1 MLANSSRSC
10 GTQTVLRCEKLYIL
24 IINMLLKEKI
34 DEFKKK
40 IEGDVLIERF
50 WREVYSTDASIYK
63 FVPELIVLPKTKQ
76 DIQKTI
82 KFARENKLDITCR
95 TAGTSLAGT
104 AVGKGIILDFTRY
117 FDQILEIGPDY
128 VKTQPAVIYDDL
140 QAKLTEKG
148 LFLPPVPASS
158 RACMIGGNVATKAC
172 GGGAVKY
179 GTLDDF
185 MLAIEFIDADGDIV
199 NTETGQ
205 GVEKFKQKL
214 EDLRQR
220 ILNDKKTMA
229 ILNRRMDVQD
239 ASTYNIF
246 AFDRYSNTNEL
257 IAHLMMG
264 SIGTLGIFTEIKLK
278 AVPKPTEKPV
288 SWAVYLAD
296 LYQVDNFIKEV
307 KRLGCSAV
315 ELVDRV
321 SLDLTRNCFPALG
334 IPTEAEAMIIVQ
346 FDEKIEQT
354 LKEFENSLKN
364 FKLVGEA
371 VKDPVKMEKFWEVRK
386 CLLPLTAKFSATTKP
401 LVSVD
406 DVGVRVKDIPDLLQD
421 LRKIFKDLNIKV
433 ALYGHAGTGTIHIDP
448 VIEASTKEHVKIIKK
463 IADKVYEAV
472 FKYDGTIAT
481 EHGGGRCRSMYLEKE
496 WGKEVYKYLLEIK
509 QIFDPDDIL
518 NPNTMFNTDKSKIY
532 DNVKIPIKP
541 LGPEEWPCMECAY
554 CQSKCPA
561 WITAKKGETG
571 PKQFK
576 NLIRYRVLNVKDND
590 PEILEMEK
598 QIKTCILCGNCTKVC
613 ETIVGAKLKEFN
625 ENWRE
630 GKVRE

>member
-1 MLANSSRSC
+1 M
-10 GTQTVLRCEKLYIL
+10 T
-24 IINMLLKEKI
+24 KEKI
-34 DEFKKK
+34 EEFKKQ
-40 IEGDVLIERF
+40 IEGDVLSERF

-76 DIQKTI
+76 DIQKAV
-82 KFARENKLDITCR
+82 KFARENKIGLTCR

-104 AVGKGIILDFTRY
+104 AVGPGIILDFTRY
-117 FDQILEIGPDY
+117 FDQILEISSTSSEQ
-128 VKTQPAVIYDDL
+128 VAFVRTQPAVIYDDL
-140 QAKLTEKG
+140 QAKLAEKG

-185 MLAIEFIDADGDIV
+185 MLAIEFVDADGDIV

-205 GVEKFKQKL
+205 GVEKFKDKL
-214 EDLRQR
+214 ENLRKN
-220 ILNDKKTMA
+220 ILNDKKAMA
-229 ILNRRMDVQD
+229 VINRRMDIQD

-246 AFDRYSNTNEL
+246 AFDKYSDTNEL

-278 AVPKPTEKPV
+278 VVPKPSEKPV

-307 KRLGCSAV
+307 KRLNCSGV

-334 IPTEAEAMIIVQ
+334 IPTEAEAMMIVQ

-364 FKLVGEA
+364 FKLIGEV

-386 CLLPLTAKFSATTKP
+386 CLLPMTAKFSPTTKP

-406 DVGVRVKDIPDLLQD
+406 DVGVRVKDIPDLLKD
-421 LRKIFKDLNIKV
+421 LRKIFKDMKMQV

-448 VIEASTKEHVKIIKK
+448 VIEAATDKDVKKIKE

-481 EHGGGRCRSMYLEKE
+481 EHGGGRCRSTYLEKQ
-496 WGKEVYKYLLEIK
+496 WGKDIFKYLLEIK
-509 QIFDPDDIL
+509 KIFDPTDIL
-518 NPNTMFNTDKSKIY
+518 NPNTMFNKDKICA
-532 DNVKIPIKP
+532 NIKIPMKP

-554 CQSKCPA
+554 CQNKCPA
-561 WITAKKGETG
+561 WIKAKKGETG

-576 NLIRYRVLNVKDND
+576 NLIRYRVLKVKEGDA
-590 PEILEMEK
+590 EIPAMEE
-598 QIKTCILCGNCTKVC
+598 QIKQCILCGNCTKTC
-613 ETIVGAKLKEFN
+613 EPIVGAKLKEFN
-625 ENWRE
+625 ENWRN
-630 GKVRE
+630 GKVKG

>member
-1 MLANSSRSC
+1 MLP
-10 GTQTVLRCEKLYIL
+10 
-24 IINMLLKEKI
+24 KEKI
-34 DEFKKK
+34 EEFKKR
-40 IEGDVLIERF
+40 IEGDILFQRF

-76 DIQKTI
+76 DVQKTV
-82 KFARENKLDITCR
+82 KFARENKLEITCR

-104 AVGKGIILDFTRY
+104 AIGLGIILDFTRY
-117 FDQILEIGPDY
+117 FDQILEIGDGF
-128 VKTQPAVIYDDL
+128 VRTQPAVIYDDL
-140 QAKLTEKG
+140 QAKLGEKG

-185 MLAIEFIDADGDIV
+185 MLAIEFVDADGEIV

-205 GVEKFKQKL
+205 GMEKFKQKL
-214 EDLRQR
+214 EDLRCK
-220 ILNDKKTMA
+220 ILNDKKAMT

-246 AFDRYSNTNEL
+246 AFDKYADTNEL

-278 AVPKPTEKPV
+278 VAPKPVEKPV
-288 SWAVYLAD
+288 SWAVYLLD

-315 ELVDRV
+315 ELVDRL
-321 SLDLTRNCFPALG
+321 SLDLASSCFPALG
-334 IPTEAEAMIIVQ
+334 IPKEAEAMIIVQ

-354 LKEFENSLKN
+354 LKEFEKSLKN

-386 CLLPLTAKFSATTKP
+386 CLLPLTAKFSPSTKP
-401 LVSVD
+401 LVSID
-406 DVGVRVKDIPDLLQD
+406 DVGVRVKDIPDLLKD
-421 LRKIFKDLNIKV
+421 LRKIFADLGIKV

-448 VIEASTKEHVKIIKK
+448 VIEALEKAHVKIIKK
-463 IADKVYEAV
+463 IADKVYDAV

-481 EHGGGRCRSMYLEKE
+481 EHGGGKCRSMYLEKQ
-496 WGKEVYKYLLEIK
+496 WGKEVFGYLKEIK
-509 QIFDPDDIL
+509 QIFDPSDVL
-518 NPNTMFNTDKSKIY
+518 NPNTMFNTDKAKIY
-532 DNVKIPIKP
+532 DNVKIPMKP
-541 LGPEEWPCMECAY
+541 LGNEEWPCMECAY

-576 NLIRYRVLNVKDND
+576 NLIRYRVLNVKKDD
-590 PEILEMEK
+590 AEIPAMEE
-598 QIKTCILCGNCTKVC
+598 QIRKCILCGNCTKVC

-625 ENWRE
+625 ENWRN
-630 GKVRE
+630 GKVK

>member
-1 MLANSSRSC
+1 M
-10 GTQTVLRCEKLYIL
+10 TQQ
-24 IINMLLKEKI
+24 KI
-34 DEFKKK
+34 EDFKKL
-40 IEGDVLIERF
+40 IEGDVLTQRF

-76 DIQKTI
+76 DIQKTV
-82 KFARENKLDITCR
+82 KFARENNLGITCR

-104 AVGKGIILDFTRY
+104 AVGRGIILDFTRY
-117 FDQILEIGPDY
+117 FDQILEISSTGSGQAAY
-128 VKTQPAVIYDDL
+128 IRTQPGVIYDDL
-140 QAKLTEKG
+140 QAKLAEKG

-185 MLAIEFIDADGDIV
+185 MLAIEFIDADGNLV
-199 NTETGQ
+199 NTETGE
-205 GVEKFKQKL
+205 GTDKFIKKL
-214 EDLRQR
+214 EDLRKI
-220 ILNDKKTMA
+220 ILNDKKAMA
-229 ILNRRMDVQD
+229 ILNRRMDIQD

-246 AFDRYSNTNEL
+246 AFDKYADSNEL

-278 AVPKPTEKPV
+278 VVPKPAEKPV
-288 SWAVYLAD
+288 SWAVYLKD

-307 KRLGCSAV
+307 KRLGCSCV

-321 SLDLTRNCFPALG
+321 SLDLACGCFPAMG
-334 IPTEAEAMIIVQ
+334 IPKEAEAMIIVQ

-354 LKEFENSLKN
+354 LKEFEKSLKN
-364 FKLVGEA
+364 FKLVGEPI
-371 VKDPVKMEKFWEVRK
+371 KDPVKMEKFWEVRK
-386 CLLPLTAKFSATTKP
+386 CLLPLTAKFSPTTKP

-406 DVGVRVKDIPDLLQD
+406 DVGVRVKDIPDLLDD
-421 LRKIFKDLNIKV
+421 LRKIFKDLGIQV

-448 VIEASTKEHVKIIKK
+448 VIEATNKKGVAVIKK

-481 EHGGGRCRSMYLEKE
+481 EHGGGRCRSMYLEKQ
-496 WGKEVYKYLLEIK
+496 WGKDIVKYLMEIK
-509 QIFDPDDIL
+509 KIFDPTDVL
-518 NPNTMFNTDKSKIY
+518 NPSTMFNTDKAKIY
-532 DNVKIPIKP
+532 DNVKIPLKP
-541 LGPEEWPCMECAY
+541 LGAEEWPCMECAY

-561 WITAKKGETG
+561 WMNARKGETG

-576 NLIRYRVLNVKDND
+576 NLIRYRVLNAKQLV
-590 PEILEMEK
+590 PSEVEEIEE
-598 QIKTCILCGNCTKVC
+598 QIKKCILCGNCTKTC

-625 ENWRE
+625 ENWRA
-630 GKVRE
+630 GKVKE

>member
-1 MLANSSRSC
+1 MPN
-10 GTQTVLRCEKLYIL
+10 QQ
-24 IINMLLKEKI
+24 KI
-34 DEFKKK
+34 DEFKKQ
-40 IEGDVLIERF
+40 IEGDVLTQRF

-76 DIQKTI
+76 DIQKTV
-82 KFARENKLDITCR
+82 KFARENNLGITCR

-117 FDQILEIGPDY
+117 FDQILEISSPSSEQAGF
-128 VKTQPAVIYDDL
+128 VRTQPAVIYDDL
-140 QAKLTEKG
+140 QAKLAEKG

-185 MLAIEFIDADGDIV
+185 MLAIEFVDADGDIV
-199 NTETGQ
+199 NTETRQ
-205 GVEKFKQKL
+205 GVEKFKAKL
-214 EDLRQR
+214 EDLRKR
-220 ILNDKKTMA
+220 ILNDKKAMA
-229 ILNRRMDVQD
+229 MLNKRMDIQD

-246 AFDRYSNTNEL
+246 AFDKYSDTNEL

-278 AVPKPTEKPV
+278 VVPKPTEKPV
-288 SWAVYLAD
+288 SWAVFLKD
-296 LYQVDNFIKEV
+296 LYKVDNFIKEV
-307 KRLGCSAV
+307 KRLGCSGV
-315 ELVDRV
+315 ELVDKV
-321 SLDLTRNCFPALG
+321 SLDLTCNCFPNLG
-334 IPTEAEAMIIVQ
+334 IPKEAEAMIIVQ

-354 LKEFENSLKN
+354 LKEFEKSLKN
-364 FKLVGEA
+364 FELIGE
-371 VKDPVKMEKFWEVRK
+371 VIKDPVKMDKIWEIRK
-386 CLLPLTAKFSATTKP
+386 CLLPMTAKFSPTTKP

-406 DVGVRVKDIPDLLQD
+406 DVGVRVKDIPDLLND
-421 LRKIFKDLNIKV
+421 LRKIFKDLGIKV

-496 WGKEVYKYLLEIK
+496 WGKEIFRYLKEIK
-509 QIFDPDDIL
+509 QIFDPADIL
-518 NPNTMFNTDKSKIY
+518 NPGTMFNTENNEIY
-532 DNVKIPIKP
+532 DNIKIPMKP

-554 CQSKCPA
+554 CQNKCPA
-561 WITAKKGETG
+561 WLTAKKGETG

-576 NLIRYRVLNVKDND
+576 NLIRFRVLAAEELA
-590 PEILEMEK
+590 PSEIDEIEE
-598 QIKTCILCGNCTKVC
+598 QIRKCILCGNCTKVC

-625 ENWRE
+625 ENYRA
-630 GKVRE
+630 GKVK